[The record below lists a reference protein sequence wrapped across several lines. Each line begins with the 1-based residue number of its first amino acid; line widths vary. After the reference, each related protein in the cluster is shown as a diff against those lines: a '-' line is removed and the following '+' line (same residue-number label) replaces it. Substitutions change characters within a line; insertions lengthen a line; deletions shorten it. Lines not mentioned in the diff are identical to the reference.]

1 MAGDAP
7 SFMEQSGTTYSLTQ
21 TRERCST
28 LPTELWRGI
37 RYSVSGGSAMAYG
50 VLFVG
55 VMFVTLIIIVVLL
68 GVDSTQ
74 TRQQQALKQ
83 KQKNTKKVS

>member
-1 MAGDAP
+1 
-7 SFMEQSGTTYSLTQ
+7 
-21 TRERCST
+21 
-28 LPTELWRGI
+28 
-37 RYSVSGGSAMAYG
+37 MAYG